1 MQSKFVPKT
10 KRRWSCC
17 RGFTLV
23 ELLVVTVLVALFSM
37 MAVPSFIAWRTRDQV
52 DARARLLVSSLTYA
66 RSEAI
71 RRGVRV
77 TLCRIDAARRCLGA
91 RASCEDGALD
101 WSCGWAVMA
110 DARAAPSVLRM
121 QSRMAAVAIKGSAAE
136 IAFTPPAGQ
145 VIGGFRS
152 LEVAPRDA
160 GAGTRGDGW
169 RRCIHI
175 AAGGRA
181 RLTEG
186 RCGSAA

>member
-1 MQSKFVPKT
+1 MQSKIVSRAGP
-10 KRRWSCC
+10 RGSCC
-17 RGFTLV
+17 KGFTLV
-23 ELLVVTVLVALFSM
+23 ELLVVAVLVALFAV
-37 MAVPSFIAWRTRDQV
+37 MAMPSFIAWRMRDQV
-52 DARARLLVSSLTYA
+52 DARARVLVSSLTYA

-77 TLCRIDAARRCLGA
+77 TLCRIDAARRCLAA
-91 RASCEDGALD
+91 RTPCDDGALD

-110 DARAAPSVLRM
+110 DARVAPSILRM
-121 QSRMAAVAIKGSAAE
+121 QSRMAAVAIQGSAAE

-152 LEVAPRDA
+152 LEVAPREV
-160 GAGTRGDGW
+160 GASTRGDGW
-169 RRCIHI
+169 RRCIRI

>member
-1 MQSKFVPKT
+1 MQSKLVLGAGS
-10 KRRWSCC
+10 RWSGC

-23 ELLVVTVLVALFSM
+23 ELLVVAVLVALFGV
-37 MAVPSFIAWRTRDQV
+37 MAMPSFIAWRMRDQV
-52 DARARLLVSSLTYA
+52 DARARVLVSSLTYA

-77 TLCRIDAARRCLGA
+77 TLCRIDAARRCLAA
-91 RASCEDGALD
+91 RAPCDDGALD
-101 WSCGWAVMA
+101 WSCGWAVLA
-110 DARAAPSVLRM
+110 DARVAPSVLRM
-121 QSRMAAVAIKGSAAE
+121 QPRMAAVAIKGNAAE

-152 LEVAPRDA
+152 LEVAPRDV
-160 GAGTRGDGW
+160 GAGTRRDGW
-169 RRCIHI
+169 RRCIRI

-186 RCGSAA
+186 RCRSAA